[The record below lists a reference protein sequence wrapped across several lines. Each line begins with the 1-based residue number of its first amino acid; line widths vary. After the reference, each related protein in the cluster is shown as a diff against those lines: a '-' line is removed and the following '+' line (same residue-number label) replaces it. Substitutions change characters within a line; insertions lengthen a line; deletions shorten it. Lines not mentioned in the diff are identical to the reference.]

1 MEACIFTYENQKK
14 YRKSIYYSYQRLQ
27 SNSSQKKQQICGGN
41 MTYYAEYAITKKIAG
56 KRCSI
61 TIVTALFESV
71 DDLIDYLS
79 NINVKK
85 YKIIKE

>member
-1 MEACIFTYENQKK
+1 
-14 YRKSIYYSYQRLQ
+14 
-27 SNSSQKKQQICGGN
+27 

>member
-1 MEACIFTYENQKK
+1 
-14 YRKSIYYSYQRLQ
+14 
-27 SNSSQKKQQICGGN
+27 
-41 MTYYAEYAITKKIAG
+41 MTYYAEYAITKKILG